1 MYTLPNQFPLDGAN
15 TQGHPVAILSGESIY
30 LVFPN
35 GDVKFIPSQLVANL
49 KTILPLDQYRFWGY
63 LEIA

>member
-1 MYTLPNQFPLDGAN
+1 MYTVPNQSSQDSAN
-15 TQGHPVAILSGESIY
+15 NQGHPFAILSGESLY

-35 GDVKFIPSQLVANL
+35 GDVKFIPSQLVASL
-49 KTILPLDQYRFWGY
+49 KTMLPSEQYRFWGY